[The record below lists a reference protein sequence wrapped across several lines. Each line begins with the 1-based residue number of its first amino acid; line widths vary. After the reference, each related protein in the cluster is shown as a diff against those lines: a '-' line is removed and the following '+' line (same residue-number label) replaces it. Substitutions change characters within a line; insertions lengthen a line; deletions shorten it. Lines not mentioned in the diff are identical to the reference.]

1 MSITH
6 PAPTPREVFGADA
19 QRYLRLY
26 DTAVTSVLEQCK
38 ARLRRGVA
46 PASVTALLRQDYLH
60 RLAPLA
66 AGVEV
71 FQDALLERDP
81 DGDAERRAETHVQA
95 MAILDDE
102 VPADR
107 PVSTARR
114 LGLTGPAHDGVVR
127 YAPFGN
133 AAPRPTSRKKAQA

>member
-19 QRYLRLY
+19 QRYMRLY
-26 DTAVTSVLEQCK
+26 DEAITSVLEQCK
-38 ARLRRGVA
+38 DRLRRGVA
-46 PASVTALLRQDYLH
+46 PASVTALLRQHYLH

-71 FQDALLERDP
+71 FQDSILDREP
-81 DGDAERRAETHVQA
+81 HGDAGRRAESQLQA
-95 MAILDDE
+95 MTILDDE
-102 VPADR
+102 IPADR
-107 PVSTARR
+107 PVSTAHR

-133 AAPRPTSRKKAQA
+133 AASRPVSRKKARA

>member
-1 MSITH
+1 MSIAH

-26 DTAVTSVLEQCK
+26 DTAVSSVLEQCK
-38 ARLRRGVA
+38 DRLRRGVA
-46 PASVTALLRQDYLH
+46 PASVTALLRQQYLH

-71 FQDALLERDP
+71 LQDAILDHEP
-81 DGDAERRAETHVQA
+81 DGDAERRAENQLQA
-95 MAILDDE
+95 MALLDDE
-102 VPADR
+102 IPADR

-114 LGLTGPAHDGVVR
+114 LGLTGPAHDGIVR
-127 YAPFGN
+127 YSPFGN
-133 AAPRPTSRKKAQA
+133 AAPRPTSRKKARA

>member
-1 MSITH
+1 MSIAH
-6 PAPTPREVFGADA
+6 PAPTPREVYGADA

-38 ARLRRGVA
+38 DRLRRGVA
-46 PASVTALLRQDYLH
+46 PASVTALLRQQYLH

-71 FQDALLERDP
+71 LQDAILDRDP
-81 DGDAERRAETHVQA
+81 DGDAERRAENQLQA
-95 MAILDDE
+95 MAILEDE
-102 VPADR
+102 ASTAR
-107 PVSTARR
+107 PMSTARR
-114 LGLTGPAHDGVVR
+114 LGLPGPAHDGVVR

-133 AAPRPTSRKKAQA
+133 AAPRPASKKKARA